1 MNYSQSQSSY
11 GNQPTSWTRA
21 DLILALYDR
30 TVVTLRAL
38 SEAIMT
44 DDVHVMKNQT
54 SVIFL
59 LEQIVE
65 GVDTESCT
73 YADEILRICE
83 YAFRAAN
90 EKDVEAIN
98 ASAAA
103 LEKVQEGFATIRSE
117 AVAMENSGTIPP
129 LHSPMEFE
137 G

>member
-1 MNYSQSQSSY
+1 M
-11 GNQPTSWTRA
+11 
-21 DLILALYDR
+21 IIALYDR

-38 SEAIMT
+38 SEAIAI
-44 DDVHVMKNQT
+44 DDAHVMKYQT
-54 SVIFL
+54 SVVFL
-59 LEQIVE
+59 VEQIVE
-65 GVDTESCT
+65 GVDPEECT

-90 EKDVEAIN
+90 EKDVNAIN

-117 AVAMENSGTIPP
+117 AVALENNGTIPP